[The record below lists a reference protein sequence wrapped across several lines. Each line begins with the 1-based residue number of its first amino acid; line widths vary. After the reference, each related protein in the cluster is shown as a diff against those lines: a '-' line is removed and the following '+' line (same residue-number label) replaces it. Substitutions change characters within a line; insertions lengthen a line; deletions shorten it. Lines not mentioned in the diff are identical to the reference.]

1 VALRRSFRWKR
12 WKKLASST
20 NSRRRLEA
28 HLHVSGVENQMLP
41 VVSCVV
47 GLKPALTTIA
57 LKRRYLKVLKLKPS
71 LVLEI
76 KLVRFGLRPNNH
88 LTYIKLIGAHSNLR
102 FQIIKY
108 KNSSKIVKC
117 MINIFIHNNLVS

>member
-1 VALRRSFRWKR
+1 VRCWSETRLNYASIKTKVFESREVAMERGK
-12 WKKLASST
+12 SSII
-20 NSRRRLEA
+20 SS
-28 HLHVSGVENQMLP
+28 VYKM
-41 VVSCVV
+41 
-47 GLKPALTTIA
+47 KF
-57 LKRRYLKVLKLKPS
+57 LKLKPS

-76 KLVRFGLRPNNH
+76 KSVRFGLRPNNH